1 MLQFQTFNYL
11 KRLTNYPRLLIHLK
25 PSDAPQRSD
34 EGHSG
39 PNFSGQTIKKFSE
52 VLTTK
57 PGQCTR
63 YNVPATASN
72 RGIMDWLP
80 AETKDWLGGGG
91 IHPLFQSTRTAEP
104 YSGDK
109 ATSKRVKLATIS
121 GLSTMCWPGS
131 CTYWIL
137 ACFLRSKK
145 PKHFFIKPWFMLLK
159 FVQIWTFFS
168 WDFDILF
175 NVLLSHI

>member
-11 KRLTNYPRLLIHLK
+11 KRITNYSRLLIHLK

-39 PNFSGQTIKKFSE
+39 PKFSGQTIKKFSL

-63 YNVPATASN
+63 YNVLATTSITEESWTDF
-72 RGIMDWLP
+72 RQRQKTVSGV
-80 AETKDWLGGGG
+80 
-91 IHPLFQSTRTAEP
+91 HPLFQSTRTAEP

-109 ATSKRVKLATIS
+109 ATSKHIKLATIS

-131 CTYWIL
+131 CTHWIL

-145 PKHFFIKPWFMLLK
+145 PKHFLIKPWFMLLK
-159 FVQIWTFFS
+159 FV
-168 WDFDILF
+168 
-175 NVLLSHI
+175 